1 MEQFLTPEFW
11 VAVGQI
17 IMIDILLGGDNAVV
31 IALACRKLPAHQR
44 AKGIIWGTAGA
55 IVLRVGNEGEGYE
68 GIARGRIGVEGR
80 PVLADRE
87 GAFGNPTADS
97 LRTSV
102 THATS
107 RALVVL
113 YLPPTVERPNVERLL
128 DATSRT
134 VTTHCGGRESARRIV
149 P

>member
-1 MEQFLTPEFW
+1 MLSCWHVRP
-11 VAVGQI
+11 
-17 IMIDILLGGDNAVV
+17 
-31 IALACRKLPAHQR
+31 RAHR
-44 AKGIIWGTAGA
+44 GA
-55 IVLRVGNEGEGYE
+55 IVLCVGNREGQ
-68 GIARGRIGVEGR
+68 GIARGLKGVDGR
-80 PVLADRE
+80 PDLADRE

-113 YLPPTVERPNVERLL
+113 YLPPTVERQNVERLL